1 MHYMVERRDCGAN
14 DIEFFFYTNLVIQL
28 SKPGWDLKDATL
40 CKMARMSWNQYC
52 KVYYCTVDYIIRCD
66 PFP

>member
-1 MHYMVERRDCGAN
+1 MKEFLKKMHYMVERRDCGAN

-40 CKMARMSWNQYC
+40 CKMARMS
-52 KVYYCTVDYIIRCD
+52 
-66 PFP
+66 